1 MGFFFRKSIGRGP
14 FRVNLSKRGVGFS
27 LGVRGF
33 RIGRSATGRNYTRAS
48 LPGTGIGW
56 QSSSQGKSGCVVP
69 LAVGVG
75 VIGTLLSWAALGSRL
90 V

>member
-1 MGFFFRKSIGRGP
+1 MMLP
-14 FRVNLSKRGVGFS
+14 LLLNC
-27 LGVRGF
+27 VRF
-33 RIGRSATGRNYTRAS
+33 T
-48 LPGTGIGW
+48 GTGIGW